1 MTKHFLFIVRN
12 TGALVKGSEESVI
25 VACVYSRAGVMF
37 CTGKSFLILS
47 SLSVKALK
55 VFWCDFRLS
64 LFCVQWLNCA
74 TDTPTLHIK
83 CG

>member
-12 TGALVKGSEESVI
+12 TEALVKGSEESVI

-47 SLSVKALK
+47 SLKGILV
-55 VFWCDFRLS
+55 
-64 LFCVQWLNCA
+64 
-74 TDTPTLHIK
+74 
-83 CG
+83 